1 MFVKKNYTHRDA
13 MEASNDSCSCSVA
26 FICSSTCLALKT
38 TNGKRQYDDKR
49 RDMHRWFTAVQKHKT
64 VMSPIDLQK
73 FVGISLQ

>member
-49 RDMHRWFTAVQKHKT
+49 RDTQRCMVHSSSKT
-64 VMSPIDLQK
+64 QVMSPIYQQK

>member
-38 TNGKRQYDDKR
+38 RNGKRKYDNKLKKR
-49 RDMHRWFTAVQKHKT
+49 HASTVHSSSKT
-64 VMSPIDLQK
+64 QVMSRIDLQK